1 MAGPGPETR
10 SSRPDPTTPILHVD
24 MDAFFVAVELLRAPE
39 LVGRPVVVGGTGER
53 GVVAAASYEARAF
66 GVHSA
71 MPSLRARRLCPDAV
85 FLPGRHGDY
94 VAVSRRIM
102 AVLRSY
108 TPLVEPLSLDEA
120 FLDVG
125 GAARLHG
132 PPVEVAEAIRAR
144 IRAEEGLGASV
155 GVARTKTLAK
165 LASEAAKPRP
175 GVHGPQPGPGVVVIE
190 PEAELRFLHPLPVR
204 ALWGVGPAT
213 HQRLARLG
221 VERVGD
227 LAALDRATVTS
238 ALGTAGGQLHD
249 LAWARDDRPVVPD
262 QQPRSISHEE
272 TFPHDLHD
280 RARLRD
286 EVVRLAESVSARLR
300 EAELA
305 GRTVGLKVR
314 FGSFRTVT
322 RSTTLD
328 EVVDTG
334 PAVARAAKALLDEL
348 DPVEGVRLVGVAV
361 TGLVRRAPRQ
371 LRLDL
376 DGDDDGARWQQAS
389 EAVDGI
395 RARFGTDAI
404 APATVAGGGRHGV
417 DRGAANPWGPDG
429 DAAPGGRA
437 RPSAGSAE
445 PGPDDR
451 RST

>member
-1 MAGPGPETR
+1 MVR
-10 SSRPDPTTPILHVD
+10 SSRPDPATPILHVD

-71 MPSLRARRLCPDAV
+71 MPSVRARRLCPDAV

-94 VAVSRRIM
+94 AAVSRRIM

-125 GAARLHG
+125 STARLHG
-132 PPVEVAEAIRAR
+132 PPVEVAWAIRDR
-144 IRAEEGLGASV
+144 LRAEEGLGASV

-175 GVHGPQPGPGVVVIE
+175 GVHGPRPGPGVVVVE
-190 PEAELRFLHPLPVR
+190 PAAELRFLHPLPVR

-221 VERVGD
+221 VERVGE
-227 LAALDRATVTS
+227 LAALDRDTVTS
-238 ALGTAGGQLHD
+238 ALGAAGGQLHD
-249 LAWARDDRPVVPD
+249 LAWGHDDRPVVPD

-272 TFPHDLHD
+272 TFPHDLYD

-300 EAELA
+300 ESELA

-314 FGSFRTVT
+314 YGSFRTVT

-328 EVVDTG
+328 EPVDTG
-334 PAVARAAKALLDEL
+334 PAVAREAKALLDEL
-348 DPVEGVRLVGVAV
+348 DPAEGVRLLGVVV
-361 TGLVRRAPRQ
+361 TGLARRAPRQ
-371 LRLDL
+371 LRLAL
-376 DGDDDGARWQQAS
+376 DGDDDGGRWQQAS
-389 EAVDGI
+389 EAVDDI

-404 APATVAGGGRHGV
+404 APATVAGGRRHGV

-429 DAAPGGRA
+429 DGGTDTSRP
-437 RPSAGSAE
+437 RPSGGSVE

-451 RST
+451 SST